1 MVSPHHWTDIDPKV
15 SVVDIHP
22 DLKISN
28 TERGL
33 FFQVDL
39 DYYVPGKVTV
49 RLANDNT
56 FMSYPMTQIR
66 PNTFLSDKLSHQI
79 VNNMK

>member
-1 MVSPHHWTDIDPKV
+1 M
-15 SVVDIHP
+15 
-22 DLKISN
+22 LQ
-28 TERGL
+28 EE
-33 FFQVDL
+33 
-39 DYYVPGKVTV
+39 VTV

-79 VNNMK
+79 VNNMKYIDVEIEP